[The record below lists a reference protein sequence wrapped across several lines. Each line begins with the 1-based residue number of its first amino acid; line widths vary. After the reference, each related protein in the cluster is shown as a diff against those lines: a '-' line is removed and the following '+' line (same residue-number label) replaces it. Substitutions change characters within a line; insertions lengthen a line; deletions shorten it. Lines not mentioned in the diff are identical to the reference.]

1 MSRGS
6 RKAFEKRLT
15 NSPTLNFFYNKNSYN
30 TLVLA
35 LCATPGCSQWVR
47 LQTYKLFL
55 LPKNYFSLKFFMKKI
70 NDVPPSLI
78 LLNKTSMD
86 VDLFIV
92 RSCLYLAYQVNAL
105 VTNRPKEDMCNSYN
119 VFWASELLNIINKC
133 KIYDYL
139 MAGVKIKLLQ
149 TSVLLK

>member
-1 MSRGS
+1 
-6 RKAFEKRLT
+6 
-15 NSPTLNFFYNKNSYN
+15 
-30 TLVLA
+30 
-35 LCATPGCSQWVR
+35 
-47 LQTYKLFL
+47 
-55 LPKNYFSLKFFMKKI
+55 MKKV

-78 LLNKTSMD
+78 LLNKKSMD
-86 VDLFIV
+86 VELFII

-133 KIYDYL
+133 KISDYL